1 MLEDR
6 GQRNKLRQTVMK
18 AEQSS
23 VVTKEEAGFITTLVN
38 RFRVD
43 IEKKIKQ
50 LHMLEGQ
57 ISQLK
62 INEQIIMHLVENMI
76 AAAARA
82 QARQET
88 IEKIRGTDS
97 EETEAAEVS
106 EGDQIEE

>member
-6 GQRNKLRQTVMK
+6 EQRNKLRQIVMK
-18 AEQSS
+18 AERSS
-23 VVTKEEAGFITTLVN
+23 VVTKEEAGFIITLTK
-38 RFRVD
+38 RFRID

-62 INEQIIMHLVENMI
+62 INEQIIMHLIENMI
-76 AAAARA
+76 AAAERA

-88 IEKIRGTDS
+88 FERIRGTDS
-97 EETEAAEVS
+97 EETEAAEVN